1 MISTFLI
8 SLLLSVLPTDETI
21 VINVEK
27 IELNH
32 FYGDDGRHV
41 LDQMIFWRAFGEED
55 RIAYHVVGWQL
66 LSDCRKFD
74 AKEKE
79 KWDEQ
84 ELKKKEEL
92 RLPYN
97 PPFTGH
103 IYLPNFKNGLYES
116 RILDYTIRA
125 RSYHDSHTQYD
136 PEIYDKGLFPIDGRH
151 IFLNIPSQR
160 NHEKYRRLSTEQ
172 PK

>member
-1 MISTFLI
+1 MYT
-8 SLLLSVLPTDETI
+8 LLLLLVGVLPSCDDKI
-21 VINVEK
+21 VINVDR

-41 LDQMIFWRAFGEED
+41 LDQIIFWRAFCEED
-55 RIAYHVVGWQL
+55 RVAYHVVGWQL
-66 LSDCRKFD
+66 LSDCRKFNSKD
-74 AKEKE
+74 KE

-103 IYLPNFKNGLYES
+103 IYLPILKNKVYES
-116 RILDYTIRA
+116 KILDYIIRA
-125 RSYHDSHTQYD
+125 RSYGDSHTQYD
-136 PEIYDKGLFPIDGRH
+136 PEIYDRGLFPVECRH
-151 IFLNIPSQR
+151 TFLNTPSQR
-160 NHEKYRRLSTEQ
+160 NHEKYRRFSAEQ